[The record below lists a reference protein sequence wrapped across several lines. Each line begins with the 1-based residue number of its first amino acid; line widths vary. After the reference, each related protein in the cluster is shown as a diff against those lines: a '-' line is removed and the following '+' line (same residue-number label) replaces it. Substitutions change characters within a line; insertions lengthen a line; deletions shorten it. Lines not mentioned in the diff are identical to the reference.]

1 MIRCGGA
8 GHRAAAGAS
17 TGDRSV
23 VNIVLIELIVVVV
36 IALGLGFWQ
45 LWDVNRELRKD
56 RERGDEPR
64 ESDDTRDDDN
74 GRR

>member
-1 MIRCGGA
+1 M
-8 GHRAAAGAS
+8 
-17 TGDRSV
+17 
-23 VNIVLIELIVVVV
+23 NIVLIELIVVVV

-56 RERGDEPR
+56 RER
-64 ESDDTRDDDN
+64 DDTRDDDD

>member
-1 MIRCGGA
+1 MIGSG
-8 GHRAAAGAS
+8 GAS
-17 TGDRSV
+17 TGDGFL

-56 RERGDEPR
+56 RER
-64 ESDDTRDDDN
+64 DDTRDDDD

>member
-1 MIRCGGA
+1 M
-8 GHRAAAGAS
+8 
-17 TGDRSV
+17 
-23 VNIVLIELIVVVV
+23 NIVLIELIVVVV

-56 RERGDEPR
+56 RER
-64 ESDDTRDDDN
+64 DDTRDDDN